1 MRKVLIVSCKILSCR
16 KISKA
21 LAFQM
26 MLQGFNRIPLRG
38 SGIRQ

>member
-1 MRKVLIVSCKILSCR
+1 MRKVFIVSCKILSCQ

-26 MLQGFNRIPLRG
+26 ILQGFNRIPLRG